1 MQDLLILKEFIREAL
16 LDEAKKKSKKKKA
29 AKNRAAK
36 KGKKKSSQKKKKPGN
51 KNYYTGT
58 RKSNKSMEREIN
70 KCKGPNPPK
79 SCYDYWSADKEY
91 DKAKGKKK

>member
-1 MQDLLILKEFIREAL
+1 MNDFVLLEEFIREAL
-16 LDEAKKKSKKKKA
+16 LDEAKKKSKKKRPTK
-29 AKNRAAK
+29 KRSAK
-36 KGKKKSSQKKKKPGN
+36 KTSQKKKRPGN

-58 RKSNKSMEREIN
+58 RKSNKSMAREIN
-70 KCKGPNPPK
+70 KCSGPNPPK